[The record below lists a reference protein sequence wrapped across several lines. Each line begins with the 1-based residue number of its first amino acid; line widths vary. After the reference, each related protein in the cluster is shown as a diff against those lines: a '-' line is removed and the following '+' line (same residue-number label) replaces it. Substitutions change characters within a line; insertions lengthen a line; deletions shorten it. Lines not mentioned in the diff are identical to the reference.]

1 VAPAWNIEDRI
12 TSPMLPVLYDTYR
25 LGKVSFQRIDNKCLL
40 KMKTGNMVDESTS
53 MKDNF
58 SIVPAL
64 NLPDDV

>member
-1 VAPAWNIEDRI
+1 
-12 TSPMLPVLYDTYR
+12 MLPVLYDTYR